1 MFRLS
6 IIILL
11 LFSFFI
17 KSKGQV
23 LTINPGVGRTVCYNT
38 NTILGGS
45 PTVTGGK
52 PPYSYN
58 WQPTNFLLSNTVANP
73 TVSGITSDIWY
84 SITVTDSLGN
94 TATKIIFVGVDL
106 IYTFGAGIDTG
117 FCYGQQNGVRIG
129 AAINATA
136 ANSFTFA
143 WTPVIG
149 LNNPTAHNPIATP
162 SVPTQYSLIVSDGL
176 CPNNISQVIVTP
188 FMPPY
193 ADASKDTTIDEGATI
208 TLHGTGG
215 NLFWW
220 QPDYNIKYGNTINPD
235 VWPITTTTYTLY
247 TEDSHKCSSSDTVRV
262 TVIPGNVLF
271 FYSAFTPNADGD
283 NDVFYIGNIDKFP
296 DNNLKIYNRYG
307 KLIYSATNYAN
318 DWNGTYLGNLVPTGV
333 YFYILDTGTD
343 KKYRGSVTI
352 LR

>member
-17 KSKGQV
+17 KSKAQV

-220 QPDYNIKYGNTINPD
+220 QPDYNIKYGNSVNPD
-235 VWPITTTTYTLY
+235 VWPITTTTYTL
-247 TEDSHKCSSSDTVRV
+247 S
-262 TVIPGNVLF
+262 P
-271 FYSAFTPNADGD
+271 SAF
-283 NDVFYIGNIDKFP
+283 
-296 DNNLKIYNRYG
+296 
-307 KLIYSATNYAN
+307 
-318 DWNGTYLGNLVPTGV
+318 GV
-333 YFYILDTGTD
+333 
-343 KKYRGSVTI
+343 KAE
-352 LR
+352 